1 MKIYFAASEAEPFA
15 KSGGLGDVAAALPR
29 QLARMGHDVRVVL
42 PLYSSI
48 SHQLRKEFTYK
59 YNFYVEMPIV
69 HQYAGVFSYRYE
81 GVLYYFID
89 NEYYFARNG
98 LYGFL
103 DDGERFS
110 FYDRAIL
117 DLLLREEFY
126 PDIIHLNDW
135 HTGASAAL
143 FKEFYAH
150 QPGFEKTRTIFTIHN
165 LKYQGIFPYS
175 VLKDYLGLGDEYFSY
190 DKMEHFG
197 NINFLKAGL
206 SLADYITTVSQTYAS
221 ELQYAYYSEG
231 LHSLILHRTDSI
243 RGIVNGIDMHYYNP
257 ETDSDIFSNYD
268 INHIEKKKKNKVE
281 LQKLL
286 GLQDDPDVPLL
297 SVISRLTTQKGL
309 DLLAFIFDELM
320 EENVQFVLLGSGN
333 NEIENQFLDF
343 SHRYRGKASANIFF
357 SESLA
362 KKIYAAAD
370 IFLMPSRFEP
380 CGLGQLIAMRY
391 GTVPVVRKTGGLAD
405 TVIPY
410 NRFTGEGT
418 GFAFQNYNAHELL
431 FTIKDALYYYNNHP
445 GAWKRIITQAM
456 ERDYSWESSAE
467 QYALLYEELSSQ

>member
-1 MKIYFAASEAEPFA
+1 MKIYFVASEAEPFA

-29 QLARMGHDVRVVL
+29 QLAKMGYDVRVAL

-48 SHQLRKEFTYK
+48 SHQLRKEFKYE
-59 YNFYVEMPIV
+59 YNFYVEMPKV
-69 HQYAGVFSYRYE
+69 HQYAGIFTYKYQ
-81 GVLYYFID
+81 GVKYYFID

-98 LYGFL
+98 LYGFF

-117 DLLLREEFY
+117 DLLVREKFY

-135 HTGASAAL
+135 HTGPAAAL
-143 FKEFYAH
+143 FKEFYAS
-150 QPGFEKTRTIFTIHN
+150 QEGFEKTRTIFTIHN

-206 SLADYITTVSQTYAS
+206 SLADYVTTVSQTYAA

-231 LHSLILHRTDSI
+231 LHSLILHRADEI
-243 RGIVNGIDMHYYNP
+243 RGIVNGIDIHYYNP
-257 ETDSDIFSNYD
+257 ETDPDIFKNFSVEQLD
-268 INHIEKKKKNKVE
+268 KKTKNKTE

-286 GLQDDPDVPLL
+286 GLQEDPDVPLL
-297 SVISRLTTQKGL
+297 SVISRLTAQKGL

-320 EENVQFVLLGSGN
+320 EERVQFVLLGSGDK
-333 NEIENQFLDF
+333 EIEGQFLEF
-343 SHRYRGKASANIFF
+343 SHRYRGKTSANIFF

-370 IFLMPSRFEP
+370 MFLMPSRFEP

-391 GTVPVVRKTGGLAD
+391 ATVPIVRKTGGLAD

-410 NRFTGEGT
+410 NRYTGEGT

-431 FTIKDALYYYNNHP
+431 FTIKDALYYYKNDP
-445 GAWKRIITQAM
+445 KAWQQIMVQAM
-456 ERDYSWESSAE
+456 KRDYSWESSAE
-467 QYALLYEELSSQ
+467 QYARLFEELTSE

>member
-1 MKIYFAASEAEPFA
+1 MKIYFAASEADPFA

-29 QLARMGHDVRVVL
+29 QLANMGYDVRVVL
-42 PLYSSI
+42 PMYSNI
-48 SHQLRKEFTYK
+48 PHQLRKEFTYK
-59 YNFYVEMPIV
+59 YNFYVEMPKV
-69 HQYAGVFSYRYE
+69 HQYAGVFTYE
-81 GVLYYFID
+81 HQGVQYYFID

-98 LYGFL
+98 LYGFF

-110 FYDRAIL
+110 FYNRALL
-117 DLLLREEFY
+117 DLLIREEFY

-135 HTGASAAL
+135 HTGAAAAL

-206 SLADYITTVSQTYAS
+206 SLADFVTTVSQTYAS

-231 LHSLILHRTDSI
+231 LHSLILHRANDI
-243 RGIVNGIDMHYYNP
+243 RGIVNGIDVEHYNP
-257 ETDSDIFSNYD
+257 ATDPDIFKNYD
-268 INHIEKKKKNKVE
+268 SEHIEGKKKNKTE

-286 GLQDDPDVPLL
+286 GLHEDPDVPLL
-297 SVISRLTTQKGL
+297 GLISRLTPQKGL

-320 EENVQFVLLGSGN
+320 EENVQVVLLGSGKE
-333 NEIENQFLDF
+333 EIENQFLEF
-343 SHRYRGKASANIFF
+343 SHRYRSKASANIFF
-357 SESLA
+357 SPSLA
-362 KKIYAAAD
+362 KKIYAASD

-391 GTVPVVRKTGGLAD
+391 GSVPVVRKTGGLAD
-405 TVIPY
+405 TVVPY

-418 GFAFQNYNAHELL
+418 GFAFQNFNAHELL
-431 FTIKDALYYYNNHP
+431 FTIKDALYYYHNDVT
-445 GAWKRIITQAM
+445 AWKSIIKQAM
-456 ERDYSWESSAE
+456 ETDHSWKSSAE
-467 QYALLYEELSSQ
+467 EYARLYKELIAK